1 MIPFAGLATRDPS
14 HPDAD
19 EGLSSLLRRGVKAT
33 IARWAV
39 RQRSS
44 SEWPR
49 PQDEAPHPWD
59 GRRHFAE
66 EFVVAAVQPEL
77 GVLARLEWL
86 PGRDA
91 HRVWMSLLTPT
102 AVYTLPG
109 GQAILRGDAEQR
121 WRAGGLQFD
130 CLEPHRTW
138 TIRFRGALEV
148 RDPRGRPRGPRGDGA
163 PADTREAR
171 IDLTFLSA
179 VPPFVPG
186 TDDDPDL
193 VSRQLGAAEW
203 DTRLLHALRRRTLRG
218 YVQSG
223 DVHGSFTLGP
233 QLYTFGGAALRVH
246 SWGVRDWGA
255 SDRAMQCFAAVGGT
269 RTYVHTAEFPWMTL
283 SGGFVHRPAGVVPLR
298 DLGVTQER
306 LPDRAPAHT
315 GLAIEAPGGPVHL
328 EAETVAELPLDMDG
342 RGHLDIALVR
352 ARSDGQHGWGLNFTQ
367 RRLLPRPPARER

>member
-1 MIPFAGLATRDPS
+1 M
-14 HPDAD
+14 
-19 EGLSSLLRRGVKAT
+19 RRRTGG
-33 IARWAV
+33 
-39 RQRSS
+39 
-44 SEWPR
+44 EWPR

-66 EFVVAAVQPEL
+66 EFVLAAVQPEL
-77 GVLARLEWL
+77 AVLARLEWL

-91 HRVWMSLLTPT
+91 HRVWMTLLTPT

-109 GQAILRGDAEQR
+109 GQALLRGDAEQR

-148 RDPRGRPRGPRGDGA
+148 RDPRGQRRGVRSDSA
-163 PADTREAR
+163 PAELREAR
-171 IDLTFLSA
+171 IDLTFLAA

-193 VSRQLGAAEW
+193 VSRQLGAADW
-203 DTRLLHALRRRTLRG
+203 DTRLLRALRRRTLRG
-218 YVQSG
+218 YAQSG
-223 DVHGSFTLGP
+223 DVHGSFALGP
-233 QLYTFGGAALRVH
+233 ALYTVGGAALRVH
-246 SWGVRDWGA
+246 TWGVRDWGA
-255 SDRAMQCFAAVGGT
+255 SDTALQCFAAVGPL
-269 RTYVHTAEFPWMTL
+269 RTFVHTATFPWMTL
-283 SGGFVHRPAGVVPLR
+283 SGGFVQRPAGVVPIR

-315 GLAIEAPGGPVHL
+315 GLAIDAPGGALDL
-328 EAETVAELPLDMDG
+328 ETETVAELGLDMDG

-352 ARSDGQHGWGLNFTQ
+352 ARAGDQPGWGLCFTQ
-367 RRLLPRPPARER
+367 RRLLPRPAAREG